1 MTSAPARTR
10 KRRVSK
16 RAGRDE
22 PPPTDQVRGS
32 AIPRGGIRVKPDGQA
47 NSPQGRVWQLAKQGE
62 RLCAGQSSP
71 LSLCLRVHPRCLVRQ
86 PWPSGGICPTASIIQ
101 DPATMTIIHPGSSMA
116 TQDPSALPHQVLSL
130 CLLQQARRRPTGA
143 PATATA
149 MGLLTWHLLR
159 LSPSRLDRPTVMS
172 GLRTRHLLWLSPSR
186 LDRLTVMSGLRTRH
200 LLWLSP
206 SRLDRPTVMSGL
218 RTWHLLWLSPL
229 RLGRSA
235 ASIVTGAMAFASI
248 DEATEDSDGES
259 WARPAASRLG
269 AGHIR

>member
-1 MTSAPARTR
+1 M
-10 KRRVSK
+10 
-16 RAGRDE
+16 
-22 PPPTDQVRGS
+22 
-32 AIPRGGIRVKPDGQA
+32 
-47 NSPQGRVWQLAKQGE
+47 
-62 RLCAGQSSP
+62 CAGQCSP

-130 CLLQQARRRPTGA
+130 CLLQQARHRPTGA
-143 PATATA
+143 PATA
-149 MGLLTWHLLR
+149 MGLLTCHLLR

-172 GLRTRHLLWLSPSR
+172 GLRTRHLP
-186 LDRLTVMSGLRTRH
+186 
-200 LLWLSP
+200 WLSP

-235 ASIVTGAMAFASI
+235 ASIVTGAMAFALI
-248 DEATEDSDGES
+248 DEATEDGDGES
-259 WARPAASRLG
+259 WARPAASRLS

>member
-1 MTSAPARTR
+1 VTPFHSVRARAVPQSAAMTSAPARTR

-149 MGLLTWHLLR
+149 MGLLTWHLL
-159 LSPSRLDRPTVMS
+159 
-172 GLRTRHLLWLSPSR
+172 
-186 LDRLTVMSGLRTRH
+186 
-200 LLWLSP
+200 WLSP

>member
-1 MTSAPARTR
+1 VTPFHSVRARAVPQSAAMTSAPARTR

-172 GLRTRHLLWLSPSR
+172 GLRT
-186 LDRLTVMSGLRTRH
+186 
-200 LLWLSP
+200 
-206 SRLDRPTVMSGL
+206 
-218 RTWHLLWLSPL
+218 WHLLWLSPL

>member
-1 MTSAPARTR
+1 
-10 KRRVSK
+10 
-16 RAGRDE
+16 
-22 PPPTDQVRGS
+22 
-32 AIPRGGIRVKPDGQA
+32 
-47 NSPQGRVWQLAKQGE
+47 
-62 RLCAGQSSP
+62 LCAGQCSP

-130 CLLQQARRRPTGA
+130 CLLQQFRCRPTGA
-143 PATATA
+143 PATA
-149 MGLLTWHLLR
+149 MGLRTLHLLR

-186 LDRLTVMSGLRTRH
+186 LGR
-200 LLWLSP
+200 P
-206 SRLDRPTVMSGL
+206 SVMSGL

-235 ASIVTGAMAFASI
+235 ASIVTGAMAFVSI
-248 DEATEDSDGES
+248 GAATE
-259 WARPAASRLG
+259 ASQPKRSAPPRGFAPRLG
-269 AGHIR
+269 HAGPIPRDPDPLSAWLSHGVALERRSSHEPYWEAVGFSSLRARRRTHRHTL